1 MSYICD
7 ICNTKTTTKSNLN
20 KHKLTE
26 SCQKI
31 KREIDNKKNINELN
45 EKINKHI
52 IM

>member
-1 MSYICD
+1 MSYICE

-31 KREIDNKKNINELN
+31 KRKLETKKQIDEN
-45 EKINKHI
+45 
-52 IM
+52 